1 MIIGWDDGY
10 LRENFNTEVNGDG
23 AFICMNSWGDDFGD
37 DGYFYVSYYD
47 SNIGLNNII
56 YTDVEDPDHYDHNY
70 QTDLRGWVGQL
81 GYGSDTV
88 WFSNVYESHGKYCLL
103 YTSRCV

>member
-1 MIIGWDDGY
+1 MADDGY
-10 LRENFNTEVNGDG
+10 PRENFNMEVNGDG

-56 YTDVEDPDHYDHNY
+56 YTDVKIRIITIITTR
-70 QTDLRGWVGQL
+70 QI
-81 GYGSDTV
+81 
-88 WFSNVYESHGKYCLL
+88 
-103 YTSRCV
+103 